1 MGAAATAKA
10 DASNVATPSKSIP
23 PGLEF
28 TAKKLLFLIVPL
40 GTFIVY
46 LVGLFFTLP
55 QLEDD
60 DKAAAISALK
70 PPNGLQDAVVLRDI
84 LSDYSKDHGFHVAL
98 VVSSL
103 YVFMQCFAIPG
114 SITLSLLSGAL
125 FGFYKGLLLV
135 STVNLLGSSLC
146 FAINTQ
152 VGRSIAYRVWPDKV
166 KAFECEVDKRRSQ
179 MTNYMFFLRVTP
191 FLPNTFINV
200 VSPVVHVPYHSFALG
215 SILGCLPN
223 NFMAVKA
230 GMHLSE
236 LGSLSELY
244 DPNTIAIF
252 AGIGFLVLLPAL
264 VTKPPDFLSKEAA
277 AKKTS

>member
-1 MGAAATAKA
+1 MAAVASAKEDAGKKKVPLQNVVPAGA
-10 DASNVATPSKSIP
+10 
-23 PGLEF
+23 EF
-28 TAKKLLFLIVPL
+28 TLQKLLFLVVPL
-40 GTFIVY
+40 VTFLLY
-46 LVGLFFTLP
+46 LLALFFTLP
-55 QLEDD
+55 HLEESDQ
-60 DKAAAISALK
+60 AAVVSALK
-70 PPNGLQDAVVLRDI
+70 PPNGLNDAVVLRDI
-84 LSDYSKDHGFHVAL
+84 LSDYSKENEFHVAL

-103 YVFMQCFAIPG
+103 YIFMQCFAIPG

-125 FGFYKGLLLV
+125 FGMYKGLALV
-135 STVNLLGSSLC
+135 SLVNLLGSSLC

-152 VGRSIAYRVWPDKV
+152 VGRSIAYRVWPNKI
-166 KAFECEVDKRRSQ
+166 KAFEREVDKRRSQ

-200 VSPVVHVPYHSFALG
+200 ASPVVHVPYTSFAIG
-215 SILGCLPN
+215 SVLGCLPN

-252 AGIGFLVLLPAL
+252 AVIGFLVVLPAL
-264 VTKPPDFLSKEAA
+264 VTKPPEFLTEDTE
-277 AKKTS
+277 KKTS